1 MRQDFEAGQLRKFVD
16 EWCKLTSDPF
26 ILDIVKHCHLG
37 IEEQNITHLFSEEVE
52 YRFNDDEK
60 VIMNKEIDNL
70 LRLKVI
76 KETHKQECQIISPV
90 FLRKK
95 KDGGYRMVINLK
107 KLNTFMNP
115 IHFKMENFEQ
125 AIRLISAGAF
135 MASVDL
141 KHAYYSVKIADEQ
154 QKYLSFKWAG
164 KIYQFT
170 CLANGVSEGPRLF
183 TKLMKPVFSFLR
195 LKGYTITSFIDDTL
209 MCSKSVEGCVA
220 CLKDTVEILQNVG
233 FCINVDKSVLVPTTR
248 IEYLGNIIDSE
259 AMTVTLPARRVEKI
273 VNSCSSLA
281 SRNKAKIREVARVV
295 GLLVAAIPAVEL
307 GKLHYRILERAKI
320 VALKVEKGNFDKHM
334 TISKEM
340 KMELS
345 WWISE
350 VGTQSRRIFRPAPSV
365 EVFTDASDLGWGG
378 CVLKHSTNGKWT
390 SEESCLH
397 INAKELKAIL
407 FTLQSFSHLLKG
419 CHAKVM
425 SDNTTAI
432 AYVNEM
438 GGTKS
443 VVCNSISIDIWNW
456 CISNDIWITCVH
468 IPGKN
473 NVLADAASRNFND
486 RHEWKLNPEIFS
498 KLCVVFGTP
507 SIDLFASRLNK
518 QLDCFCSWTPD
529 PEAEHMDAF
538 TLNWAFFDLIYL
550 FPPFSL
556 ITRCLQ
562 KIREER
568 AQGWIIV
575 PMWTSQPWMGSL
587 LQMLVGAPRLIT
599 QKTNVLR
606 HPSSAEEHP
615 IMTHT
620 KLMACLLS
628 GNSLEGEVYRRK
640 VQRLSWHRGDQV
652 RCDNTDPT
660 LTDGHHFVIDGISI
674 PLIPL

>member
-1 MRQDFEAGQLRKFVD
+1 M
-16 EWCKLTSDPF
+16 
-26 ILDIVKHCHLG
+26 DIVKHCHLE
-37 IEEQNITHLFSEEVE
+37 IDEQNITHLFSEEVE
-52 YRFNDDEK
+52 YKFSDEEK
-60 VIMNKEIDNL
+60 VIMTNEIDKL
-70 LRLKVI
+70 LSQKVI
-76 KETHKQECQIISPV
+76 KETHRQVGQIISPV
-90 FLRKK
+90 FLREKK
-95 KDGGYRMVINLK
+95 EGGYRLVLNLK
-107 KLNTFMNP
+107 KLNKFMNY

-125 AIRLISAGAF
+125 AIRLISSGAF

-141 KHAYYSVKIADEQ
+141 KHAYYSVKIAEEQ
-154 QKYLSFKWAG
+154 QKYLCFKWAG

-170 CLANGVSEGPRLF
+170 CLPNGASAGPRLF
-183 TKLMKPVFSFLR
+183 TKLLKPIFSFLR

-209 MCSKSVEGCVA
+209 MCSKSVEDCVA

-233 FCINVDKSVLVPTTR
+233 FCINVDKSVLVPTKR

-259 AMTVTLPARRVEKI
+259 AMTVTLPARRVKKI
-273 VNSCSSLA
+273 VESCSSLA

-295 GLLVAAIPAVEL
+295 GMLVAAIPAVEL
-307 GKLHYRILERAKI
+307 GKLHYRILEKAKI
-320 VALKVEKGNFDKHM
+320 VALKVGKGNFDKFM

-350 VGTQSRRIFRPAPSV
+350 VGTQVRKIIRTAPSV

-390 SEESCLH
+390 TEESCLH
-397 INAKELKAIL
+397 INTRELKAIL
-407 FTLQSFSHLLKG
+407 FTLQSFAYLLKG
-419 CHAKVM
+419 CHVKVM
-425 SDNTTAI
+425 CDNTTAI

-443 VVCNSISIDIWNW
+443 IVCNSICIDIWNW
-456 CISNDIWITCVH
+456 CISNDIWITCAH
-468 IPGKN
+468 IPGKK
-473 NVLADAASRNFND
+473 NVLADEASRNFND
-486 RHEWKLNPEIFS
+486 RHEWKLNPKIF
-498 KLCVVFGTP
+498 KELCVVFGTP

-518 QLDCFCSWTPD
+518 QIDCFCSWRPD
-529 PEAEHMDAF
+529 PEAKHVDAF
-538 TLNWAFFDLIYL
+538 TLNWASFDLIYL

-562 KIREER
+562 KMREER
-568 AQGWIIV
+568 AKGWMVV
-575 PMWTSQPWMGSL
+575 PMWTSQPWMGPL
-587 LQMLVGAPRLIT
+587 LQMLIKAPRLIT

-620 KLMACLLS
+620 QLMACLLS
-628 GNSLEGEVYRRK
+628 GNNLEGEVYRQK

-652 RCDNTDPT
+652 RCGNIDHT
-660 LTDGHHFVIDGISI
+660 LKDGHHFVIDGISI
-674 PLIPL
+674 PLLRL